1 MSADGIKISG
11 LEANFLLFA
20 LDNYLGVDANGHIFQ
35 AKHGY
40 TRADLQALRDRL
52 FNAHEHPDKMYD
64 EPDGDEPS
72 ATA

>member
-1 MSADGIKISG
+1 MATTEISG

-20 LDNYLGVDANGHIFQ
+20 LGSYLGVDANGHIMS

-52 FNAHEHPDKMYD
+52 FGAHEHPDESEK
-64 EPDGDEPS
+64 
-72 ATA
+72 